1 MSIQT
6 ELFGK
11 LPHNKSAYLY
21 TIKNI
26 NGMFIKVSN
35 YGALLTSL
43 VVKNLQGQYKD
54 IVLGYDNLED

>member
-43 VVKNLQGQYKD
+43 VVKISKD
-54 IVLGYDNLED
+54 NIKILSLVMIT

>member
-21 TIKNI
+21 TIKI
-26 NGMFIKVSN
+26 SMEC
-35 YGALLTSL
+35 LLKFL
-43 VVKNLQGQYKD
+43 
-54 IVLGYDNLED
+54 IMVLY